1 VLSVTALGL
10 SGYSAEYSA
19 VGPTPDFRR
28 KPDLC
33 AAGDVFVAAH
43 EKKADAY
50 AEAEGTSFSTP
61 LVAGFAAC
69 LMQLYPNITAMG
81 AIDTLHVCSHLY
93 PYYDYSH
100 GYGVPQ
106 ADYFFRDSISARLPT
121 FTFVKAN
128 GTFSIAVTP
137 EADTMSVDAENN
149 LLFWSLTDSQGR
161 IVKYAVVE
169 MSTPFANLIT
179 SAELQS
185 GSKYKLSVWYR
196 NYYAETD
203 L

>member
-1 VLSVTALGL
+1 
-10 SGYSAEYSA
+10 
-19 VGPTPDFRR
+19 
-28 KPDLC
+28 
-33 AAGDVFVAAH
+33 
-43 EKKADAY
+43 
-50 AEAEGTSFSTP
+50 
-61 LVAGFAAC
+61 
-69 LMQLYPNITAMG
+69 MQLYPNITAIG

-106 ADYFFRDSISARLPT
+106 ADYFFRGSSSTSQPT

-128 GTFSIAVTP
+128 GAFSVAVTP
-137 EADTMSVDAENN
+137 EADTMSVNPENN
-149 LLFWSLTDSQGR
+149 LLFWSLTDPQGR

-169 MSTPFANLIT
+169 MNSPFADLIT
-179 SAELQS
+179 SSELQL